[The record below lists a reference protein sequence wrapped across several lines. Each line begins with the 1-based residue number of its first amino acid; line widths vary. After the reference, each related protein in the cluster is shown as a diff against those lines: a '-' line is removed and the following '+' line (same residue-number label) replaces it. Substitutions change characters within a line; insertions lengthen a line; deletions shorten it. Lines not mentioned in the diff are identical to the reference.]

1 MPKTGAKFL
10 AAVVFLL
17 PIAYVNAQ
25 GSPVTGTPN
34 GDATSAP
41 SSLAPMTATESKRA
55 QAYYHLGMA
64 SIYQDDATSEGRSDE
79 VNKAIEEYK
88 MALNDDP
95 DSSELNIGLAD
106 LYFLVGRMHD
116 AEVTARAM
124 LKNSPNDIDA
134 HRLLGRIYL
143 RELGQA
149 NNGVSPTSPSGNV
162 LDQAIAEFQKIVAL
176 QPKSVEDHMVLGQL
190 YTVKHQPDKAEAEF
204 KTAQAIEPE
213 SEEVVLNLA
222 RLYAESGNMSQAVAA
237 ITAVPEDGR
246 TPKMEF
252 TLGALYE
259 QLKQPKDAISAYQ
272 RSEDMEPGDP
282 QTMDALAQALLSN
295 DQLDEALKEYKALA
309 EADPDNSL
317 DALVHIAEIQ
327 RRQSNYQDALAT
339 IQKARKLDPS
349 SLEAGFNEGLLL
361 DILGRFDEAAKT
373 YQEMVDDTSHANG
386 AYTDEEKS
394 NRSVFLDHL
403 GGVYLE
409 ENKTDDALRPTRR

>member
-1 MPKTGAKFL
+1 M
-10 AAVVFLL
+10 
-17 PIAYVNAQ
+17 
-25 GSPVTGTPN
+25 
-34 GDATSAP
+34 
-41 SSLAPMTATESKRA
+41 
-55 QAYYHLGMA
+55 
-64 SIYQDDATSEGRSDE
+64 
-79 VNKAIEEYK
+79 
-88 MALNDDP
+88 
-95 DSSELNIGLAD
+95 
-106 LYFLVGRMHD
+106 
-116 AEVTARAM
+116 
-124 LKNSPNDIDA
+124 
-134 HRLLGRIYL
+134 
-143 RELGQA
+143 
-149 NNGVSPTSPSGNV
+149 

-213 SEEVVLNLA
+213 SEDVVLNLA

-295 DQLDEALKEYKALA
+295 NQLDEALKEYKALA

-339 IQKARKLDPS
+339 IQKARKLESKFPGS
-349 SLEAGFNEGLLL
+349 GL
-361 DILGRFDEAAKT
+361 
-373 YQEMVDDTSHANG
+373 
-386 AYTDEEKS
+386 
-394 NRSVFLDHL
+394 
-403 GGVYLE
+403 
-409 ENKTDDALRPTRR
+409 